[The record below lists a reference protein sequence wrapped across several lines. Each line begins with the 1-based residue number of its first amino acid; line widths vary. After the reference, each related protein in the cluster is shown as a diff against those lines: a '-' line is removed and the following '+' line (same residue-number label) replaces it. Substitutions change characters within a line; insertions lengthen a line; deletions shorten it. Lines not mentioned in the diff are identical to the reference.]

1 MTFVQ
6 AFQAY
11 EPFTPIITVLGVAD
25 TICLPAMRN
34 GWYYFVDGVIISNLA
49 NAARTFDLHLRPTA
63 TVAGATNQICN
74 DLGIE
79 ANTLYQ
85 MPIGPLTVPPG
96 WAISGLA
103 SVAASVNVI
112 LTGHLCIMPPLDV
125 RTA

>member
-1 MTFVQ
+1 MTGVYQ
-6 AFQAY
+6 FQAY
-11 EPFTPIITVLGVAD
+11 EPFVPVLTPLGIAD
-25 TICLPAMRN
+25 TVCLPAIRD
-34 GWYYFVDGVIISNLA
+34 GWYYFIDGIIISNLA

-63 TVAGATNQICN
+63 TVAAAANQICN

-96 WAISGLA
+96 WVISGLA
-103 SVAASVNVI
+103 SVAGSVNVI